1 MIPKIELTRE
11 IAKQNIHDSN
21 KGTQFYYNRNS
32 AYPKYNIGQKV
43 LLFDPVTKKGICK
56 KLKKRWIGPYFIT
69 AEGDGYTYKLR
80 QCDGG
85 QELRAFVHSN
95 RLRPFHDSRDLY
107 HTRNPPSA
115 GTDANT
121 TQAPSNSNNA
131 NTPTTGLG
139 DGWYEIDRVTN
150 RCMIAGKPHFRV
162 HWKDETKTYEPDE
175 NVSDY
180 AKAEYYARCQAKR
193 KPKRRLQQT

>member
-69 AEGDGYTYKLR
+69 AEGDGYT
-80 QCDGG
+80 
-85 QELRAFVHSN
+85 
-95 RLRPFHDSRDLY
+95 
-107 HTRNPPSA
+107 
-115 GTDANT
+115 
-121 TQAPSNSNNA
+121 
-131 NTPTTGLG
+131 
-139 DGWYEIDRVTN
+139 
-150 RCMIAGKPHFRV
+150 
-162 HWKDETKTYEPDE
+162 
-175 NVSDY
+175 
-180 AKAEYYARCQAKR
+180 
-193 KPKRRLQQT
+193 